1 MDDFVVVK
9 VLASTDDLFHEVTC
23 LRFCHSLPSL
33 VQFHQGLETQ
43 GKWSQYINDLIF
55 SLEITY
61 AGIKISYLLHGT
73 DTVIVVN
80 GVSLREKSIT
90 MKSIHIHYQL
100 YFSLKKNDLRN
111 VVPLNHCQYTEVL

>member
-61 AGIKISYLLHGT
+61 AVIKISYLLHGT
-73 DTVIVVN
+73 DSDSGKCGFTKRKEHN
-80 GVSLREKSIT
+80 HEKYTHTLSI
-90 MKSIHIHYQL
+90 IYQ
-100 YFSLKKNDLRN
+100 FETK
-111 VVPLNHCQYTEVL
+111 